1 MSLPT
6 SDDDRRLRTV
16 DTEPE
21 MWELAEES
29 DVSAARRSYPSGWLW
44 LTGQETVAALV
55 DALRD
60 AETDARYGTDDL
72 ASMAD
77 CDPEAVDEAVE
88 SLISLG
94 VLIAEDGT
102 YRVNDCGVVFD
113 AVRALSS
120 AVESTGA
127 PDGES
132 GLCHLSDRD
141 AVRVM
146 IDALLGANPGQTLA
160 QEDIHRL
167 TGVSRKAVWVHVE
180 KLADLT
186 VLRATG
192 DEYELVSDSPVL
204 RRVQALDAAVVGA
217 ALAPSHP

>member
-1 MSLPT
+1 
-6 SDDDRRLRTV
+6 
-16 DTEPE
+16 
-21 MWELAEES
+21 
-29 DVSAARRSYPSGWLW
+29 
-44 LTGQETVAALV
+44 
-55 DALRD
+55 
-60 AETDARYGTDDL
+60 
-72 ASMAD
+72 MAD

-88 SLISLG
+88 SLIALG
-94 VLIAEDGT
+94 VLIADEGT
-102 YRVNDCGVVFD
+102 YRLNEHGVVID

-127 PDGES
+127 PEGES
-132 GLCHLSDRD
+132 GLRYLADRD

-146 IDALLGANPGQTLA
+146 VDALLGASPDRTLT

-180 KLADLT
+180 KLVDLT

-192 DEYELVSDSPVL
+192 DEYELVADSAVL